1 MIEEELSRLLE
12 RQWTDEERAMINR
25 IMDGLLYYK
34 KLIPKALKND
44 VVAALQLCN
53 RLKLQLEELLD
64 SREDSLD
71 PMAGEAANTSIS
83 GEDNKLES

>member
-1 MIEEELSRLLE
+1 MIEEELARLLE

-53 RLKLQLEELLD
+53 RLKLQLEDLIQ
-64 SREDSLD
+64 SRSEEEPEGTLGQEPEGTPSQ
-71 PMAGEAANTSIS
+71 AQ
-83 GEDNKLES
+83 DN

>member
-44 VVAALQLCN
+44 VVSALQLCN
-53 RLKLQLEELLD
+53 RLKLQLEELLNSAESRAAEAEATLNVNEDTNQD
-64 SREDSLD
+64 S
-71 PMAGEAANTSIS
+71 
-83 GEDNKLES
+83 

>member
-12 RQWTDEERAMINR
+12 RQWTDEERSMIKR

-44 VVAALQLCN
+44 VVSALQLCN
-53 RLKLQLEELLD
+53 RLKSQLEELLN
-64 SREDSLD
+64 SQATLSL
-71 PMAGEAANTSIS
+71 ECL
-83 GEDNKLES
+83 GEDNQPNIEGNKNE

>member
-53 RLKLQLEELLD
+53 RLKLQLEDLIQ
-64 SREDSLD
+64 SRSEEEPEGTLGQEPEGTPSQ
-71 PMAGEAANTSIS
+71 AQ
-83 GEDNKLES
+83 DN

>member
-44 VVAALQLCN
+44 VVSALQLCN
-53 RLKLQLEELLD
+53 RLKSQLEELVNT
-64 SREDSLD
+64 REESSE
-71 PMAGEAANTSIS
+71 PMVVETENTEIS
-83 GEDNKLES
+83 GEDNKFES